1 MWSSTAVLV
10 GGQYVVSGHGIM
22 SLNLTHPSI
31 LEDQR
36 LEYRI
41 YLTSDLLPYMEELTV
56 PGPIREE
63 THVQVGLGVRAG
75 GKCRQ
80 SEHIARQNR
89 L

>member
-1 MWSSTAVLV
+1 
-10 GGQYVVSGHGIM
+10 M

-63 THVQVGLGVRAG
+63 THVQVGRGATGDEGEGAG
-75 GKCRQ
+75 GDRK
-80 SEHIARQNR
+80 STR
-89 L
+89 LNSSH